1 MLSNLGVN
9 IDSTRLNELSL
20 TESNLNFLDTL
31 NLLQSKA
38 ISIMDQNKLTL
49 EEMAYSCAMATAF
62 IIKECQND
70 LKVEVGFH
78 TAIYSFI
85 EGSKTY
91 PPEIQST
98 TPKKKNIFKFWK

>member
-1 MLSNLGVN
+1 MFN
-9 IDSTRLNELSL
+9 IGTEKLNELSH

-38 ISIMDQNKLTL
+38 LSIMNQNNLSF
-49 EEMAYSCAMATAF
+49 EEMAYSCSMATAF

-70 LKVEVGFH
+70 LKAEVGFN

-91 PPEIQST
+91 PTEIQST
-98 TPKKKNIFKFWK
+98 LPKKKNIFKFWK